1 MYEKIYELL
10 RKYKEG
16 NQEYDRNPGKK
27 FRSIIYFA
35 VLVPLAVYFFSHK
48 FMKFSTEESIVFLI
62 VNNIII
68 IFTWILN
75 FFCSK
80 FNKSRYIYGIHV
92 IAILWGAL
100 HTVTIVLVQLVLFE
114 SSDLIKQATNIGTI
128 IVIVVYLVQVV
139 SVSYDIKKGQYAVGG
154 LKREIVIPRLLMW
167 IGIILISPVFLPRGA
182 VKVFSRTLRNIGVS
196 EDAVGIYIIAF
207 FVLLFCLCSK
217 IIITTL
223 ICQFVCFKLTDEEYA
238 KINSSKENR
247 RHFELQEREKER
259 RKNENKRKGARN
271 T

>member
-27 FRSIIYFA
+27 FRSIICFA
-35 VLVPLAVYFFSHK
+35 VLVPLGVYFFSYK
-48 FMKFSTEESIVFLI
+48 FMKFATEESMFFLM

-68 IFTWILN
+68 LFTWILN
-75 FFCSK
+75 FSCSK
-80 FNKSRYIYGIHV
+80 FNKSRYIYGIHA

-100 HTVTIVLVQLVLFE
+100 HTLTIVLVQLVLFE
-114 SSDLIKQATNIGTI
+114 SSDLIKQAVNVCTI
-128 IVIVVYLVQVV
+128 IVIIVYFVQIVMV
-139 SVSYDIKKGQYAVGG
+139 FYDIKKGRYAVGG
-154 LKREIVIPRLLMW
+154 LQREIVIPRLLMW
-167 IGIILISPVFLPRGA
+167 LGIILILPAFLPRGA

-196 EDAVGIYIIAF
+196 DDAVGIYMIAF
-207 FVLLFCLCSK
+207 SALLFCLCSK
-217 IIITTL
+217 IITTTL
-223 ICQFVCFKLTDEEYA
+223 ICQFVCFKLTDEQYA

-247 RHFELQEREKER
+247 RHFEAQEKEKER
-259 RKNENKRKGARN
+259 RKYENKRKGTHN